1 MANWTDM
8 GHAMRRRMGAP
19 SNHHLESAGKN
30 MSKNI
35 PTTEEIL
42 ASAEHAASPR
52 RYMGMDAA
60 KFNNVSGTPTVGKQ
74 MPKKNTQAGDP
85 TSGGKAN
92 RSNVS
97 AGNAAQSERSGARHR
112 ISVKFPAG
120 HDPAASATMSSG
132 RAVRSVAGRQAP
144 NFNDGN
150 SASY

>member
-1 MANWTDM
+1 MANFSDM

-19 SNHHLESAGKN
+19 SSHLEAAGKS

-42 ASAEHAASPR
+42 ASAEHASSPR

-60 KFNNVSGTPTVGKQ
+60 KLAPSAPSRGTK
-74 MPKKNTQAGDP
+74 MPKKNTQAEDP

-97 AGNAAQSERSGARHR
+97 AGNAAQSERMGARHR

-120 HDPAASATMSSG
+120 TEPAAAATMANG
-132 RAVRSVAGRQAP
+132 RMISSVAGRQAP

-150 SASY
+150 SSSY

>member
-1 MANWTDM
+1 MANWSDM

-19 SNHHLESAGKN
+19 TSHLESAGKSMN
-30 MSKNI
+30 KNI

-42 ASAEHAASPR
+42 ASAEHASSPR

-60 KFNNVSGTPTVGKQ
+60 KLAPSAPSRGTKVA
-74 MPKKNTQAGDP
+74 KKNTQAGDP
-85 TSGGKAN
+85 TAGGKAN

-97 AGNAAQSERSGARHR
+97 AGNAAQSERMGARHR

-120 HDPAASATMSSG
+120 YDPAASATMSSG
-132 RAVRSVAGRQAP
+132 RVIRSVAGRQAP

>member
-1 MANWTDM
+1 MANFSDM

-19 SNHHLESAGKN
+19 SSHLESAGKS

-42 ASAEHAASPR
+42 ASAEHASSPR

-60 KFNNVSGTPTVGKQ
+60 KFNNVSGTPTVGTQ

-85 TSGGKAN
+85 TAGGKTN

-97 AGNAAQSERSGARHR
+97 AGNAAQSERMGARHR

-120 HDPAASATMSSG
+120 HDPAAAETMANG
-132 RAVRSVAGRQAP
+132 RVVRSVAGRQAP

>member
-1 MANWTDM
+1 MN
-8 GHAMRRRMGAP
+8 
-19 SNHHLESAGKN
+19 
-30 MSKNI
+30 KNI

-42 ASAEHAASPR
+42 ASAEHASSPR

-60 KFNNVSGTPTVGKQ
+60 KLAPSAPSRGTKVA
-74 MPKKNTQAGDP
+74 KKNTQAGDP
-85 TSGGKAN
+85 TAGGKAN

-97 AGNAAQSERSGARHR
+97 AGNAAQSERMGARHR

-120 HDPAASATMSSG
+120 YDPAASATMSSG
-132 RAVRSVAGRQAP
+132 RVIRSVAGRQAP

>member
-19 SNHHLESAGKN
+19 TSHLESAGKSMN
-30 MSKNI
+30 KNI

-60 KFNNVSGTPTVGKQ
+60 KLAPSAPSRGTKVA
-74 MPKKNTQAGDP
+74 KKNTQAGDP
-85 TSGGKAN
+85 TAGGKAN

-97 AGNAAQSERSGARHR
+97 AGNAAQSERMGARHR

-120 HDPAASATMSSG
+120 YDPAASATMSSG
-132 RAVRSVAGRQAP
+132 RVVRSVAGRQTP

>member
-1 MANWTDM
+1 MALWSSM

-19 SNHHLESAGKN
+19 SSHLEAAGKS

-42 ASAEHAASPR
+42 ASAEHASSPR

-60 KFNNVSGTPTVGKQ
+60 KVNNVSGTPTVGTQ

-85 TSGGKAN
+85 TAGGKTN

-97 AGNAAQSERSGARHR
+97 AGNAAQSERMGARHR

-120 HDPAASATMSSG
+120 YDPAASATMSSG
-132 RAVRSVAGRQAP
+132 RVVRSVAGRQAP

>member
-42 ASAEHAASPR
+42 ASAEHASSPR

-60 KFNNVSGTPTVGKQ
+60 KLAPSAPSRGTKIA
-74 MPKKNTQAGDP
+74 KKNTQSADP
-85 TSGGKAN
+85 TAGGKAN

-97 AGNAAQSERSGARHR
+97 AGNATQSERMGARHR

-132 RAVRSVAGRQAP
+132 RVVRSIAGRQAP

>member
-1 MANWTDM
+1 MANFSDM

-19 SNHHLESAGKN
+19 SSHLESAGKS

-42 ASAEHAASPR
+42 ASAAHASSPR

-60 KFNNVSGTPTVGKQ
+60 KFNNVSGTPTVGTQ
-74 MPKKNTQAGDP
+74 IPKKNTQAGDP

-97 AGNAAQSERSGARHR
+97 AGNAAQSERMGARHR

-120 HDPAASATMSSG
+120 HDPASSETMANG
-132 RAVRSVAGRQAP
+132 RVVRSVAGRQAP

>member
-1 MANWTDM
+1 MALWSSM

-19 SNHHLESAGKN
+19 SSHLEAAGKS

-42 ASAEHAASPR
+42 ASAAHASSPR

-60 KFNNVSGTPTVGKQ
+60 KVAPSAPSRGTAVA
-74 MPKKNTQAGDP
+74 KKNTQAADP
-85 TSGGKAN
+85 TAGGKAN
-92 RSNVS
+92 RANVS
-97 AGNAAQSERSGARHR
+97 AGNAAASERMGARHR

-120 HDPAASATMSSG
+120 HDPAAAATMANG
-132 RAVRSVAGRQAP
+132 RMISSVAGRQAP

-150 SASY
+150 SSSY

>member
-1 MANWTDM
+1 MALWTSM

-19 SNHHLESAGKN
+19 SSHLEAAGKS

-42 ASAEHAASPR
+42 ASAAHASSPR

-60 KFNNVSGTPTVGKQ
+60 KVAPSAPSRGTAVA
-74 MPKKNTQAGDP
+74 KKNTQAANP
-85 TSGGKAN
+85 TAGGKAN
-92 RSNVS
+92 RANVS
-97 AGNAAQSERSGARHR
+97 AGNAAASERMGARHR

-120 HDPAASATMSSG
+120 HDPAAAATMANG
-132 RAVRSVAGRQAP
+132 RMISSVAGRQAP

-150 SASY
+150 SSSY

>member
-1 MANWTDM
+1 MANWSDM

-19 SNHHLESAGKN
+19 TSHLESAGKSMN
-30 MSKNI
+30 KNI

-60 KFNNVSGTPTVGKQ
+60 KLAPSAPSRGTKIA
-74 MPKKNTQAGDP
+74 KKNTQAGDP
-85 TSGGKAN
+85 TAGGKAN

-97 AGNAAQSERSGARHR
+97 AGNAAQSERMGARHR

-120 HDPAASATMSSG
+120 YDPAASATMSSG
-132 RAVRSVAGRQAP
+132 RVIRSVAGRQTP

>member
-1 MANWTDM
+1 MALWSSM

-19 SNHHLESAGKN
+19 SSHLEAAGKS

-42 ASAEHAASPR
+42 ASAEHASSPR

-74 MPKKNTQAGDP
+74 MPKKNTQASDP
-85 TSGGKAN
+85 TAGGKAN

-97 AGNAAQSERSGARHR
+97 AGNAAQSERMGARHR

-120 HDPAASATMSSG
+120 HDPAASATMANG
-132 RAVRSVAGRQAP
+132 RVVRSVAGRQAP

>member
-1 MANWTDM
+1 MANWSDM

-19 SNHHLESAGKN
+19 TSHLESAGKSMN
-30 MSKNI
+30 KNI

-42 ASAEHAASPR
+42 ASAEHATSPR

-60 KFNNVSGTPTVGKQ
+60 KLAPSAPSRGTKVA
-74 MPKKNTQAGDP
+74 KKNTQAGDP
-85 TSGGKAN
+85 TAGGKAN

-97 AGNAAQSERSGARHR
+97 AGNAAQSERMGARHR

-120 HDPAASATMSSG
+120 YDPAASATMSSG
-132 RAVRSVAGRQAP
+132 RVIRSVAGRQTP

>member
-1 MANWTDM
+1 MALWSSM

-19 SNHHLESAGKN
+19 SSHLEAAGKS
-30 MSKNI
+30 MSKDI

-42 ASAEHAASPR
+42 ASAAHASSPR

-60 KFNNVSGTPTVGKQ
+60 KLAPSAPSRGTAVA
-74 MPKKNTQAGDP
+74 KKNTQAGDP

-97 AGNAAQSERSGARHR
+97 AGNAAQSERMGARHR
-112 ISVKFPAG
+112 ISVKFPVG
-120 HDPAASATMSSG
+120 HDPAASATMANG
-132 RAVRSVAGRQAP
+132 RVVSSVAGRQAP

-150 SASY
+150 SSSY

>member
-1 MANWTDM
+1 MANFSDM

-19 SNHHLESAGKN
+19 SSHLESAGKS

-42 ASAEHAASPR
+42 ASAEHASSPR

-60 KFNNVSGTPTVGKQ
+60 KFNNVSGTPTVGTQ

-85 TSGGKAN
+85 TAGGKTN

-97 AGNAAQSERSGARHR
+97 AGNATQSERMGARHR

-120 HDPAASATMSSG
+120 YDPASSATMSSG
-132 RAVRSVAGRQAP
+132 RVVRSVAGRQAP

>member
-1 MANWTDM
+1 MALWSSM

-19 SNHHLESAGKN
+19 SSHLEAAGKS

-42 ASAEHAASPR
+42 ASAAHASSPR

-60 KFNNVSGTPTVGKQ
+60 KVAPSAPSRGTAVA
-74 MPKKNTQAGDP
+74 KKNTQAGDP

-97 AGNAAQSERSGARHR
+97 AGNAAQSERMGARHR

-120 HDPAASATMSSG
+120 HDPAAAETMANG
-132 RAVRSVAGRQAP
+132 RVIKSVAGRQAP

>member
-1 MANWTDM
+1 MANWSDM

-19 SNHHLESAGKN
+19 TSHLESAGKN
-30 MSKNI
+30 MNKSI
-35 PTTEEIL
+35 PTTQEIL

-60 KFNNVSGTPTVGKQ
+60 NLAPSAPSRGTKIA
-74 MPKKNTQAGDP
+74 KKNTQAGDP
-85 TSGGKAN
+85 TAGGKAN

-120 HDPAASATMSSG
+120 YDPASSATMANGRMISS
-132 RAVRSVAGRQAP
+132 VSGRQAP
-144 NFNDGN
+144 NFNDGS